1 MENTFFEFQSKG
13 SHAPIFDLKFPEYDH
28 KNPMGP
34 DKKMV
39 LFKDGER
46 LIAKVIDEVK
56 DNFTNITYMKIE
68 DVNGN
73 KATISSKYFHKII
86 DPKHFSKNFKLFKI
100 QNHIVDK

>member
-46 LIAKVIDEVK
+46 LIAKLKTTLPI
-56 DNFTNITYMKIE
+56 
-68 DVNGN
+68 
-73 KATISSKYFHKII
+73 
-86 DPKHFSKNFKLFKI
+86 
-100 QNHIVDK
+100 